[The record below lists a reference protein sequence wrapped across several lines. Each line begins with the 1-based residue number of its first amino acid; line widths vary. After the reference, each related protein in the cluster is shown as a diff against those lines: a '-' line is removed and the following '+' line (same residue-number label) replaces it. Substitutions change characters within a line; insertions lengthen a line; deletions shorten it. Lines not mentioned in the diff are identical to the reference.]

1 MEKAGA
7 LGVRLAGRL
16 TAELVLRSPQYMSCC
31 KDYEL
36 DLRGSSPPPPL
47 PTSTLGR
54 PLPHLGRLNANLL
67 RHSRLCSHEETA
79 SQTHWLTPA
88 GNKLSAVENLG
99 VTEVR

>member
-36 DLRGSSPPPPL
+36 DLRGRTPPPP
-47 PTSTLGR
+47 PPAPR
-54 PLPHLGRLNANLL
+54 PVFLLGRLIQQPPDSLAEPL
-67 RHSRLCSHEETA
+67 H
-79 SQTHWLTPA
+79 
-88 GNKLSAVENLG
+88 
-99 VTEVR
+99 

>member
-36 DLRGSSPPPPL
+36 DLRGSATPPPPPPPPFPCL
-47 PTSTLGR
+47 P
-54 PLPHLGRLNANLL
+54 PGRLIEQTLQCTAG
-67 RHSRLCSHEETA
+67 RLQYRRRS
-79 SQTHWLTPA
+79 
-88 GNKLSAVENLG
+88 
-99 VTEVR
+99 